1 MPVTL
6 VIVDDDEDFRL
17 IARALLRSLSDTVTV
32 VGEAADGQ
40 AALVLVRR
48 ERPDIV
54 ITDLVMPHL
63 NGVDLTRRIREEL
76 PETQVIL
83 VSSYT
88 EDAYMLMASDSGADV
103 FVNKRVI
110 TSSLVPA
117 VRDLIRRRLSGGA
130 TSLPWA
136 EALRPRTSR
145 RSDRAASAGSGR
157 PRPPRVVPDG
167 PRAIAARLTGR
178 APPLYFGCSDWPT
191 EFSLDRAGRKGDD
204 DGVDEHDD
212 RAGARVQRSRRAGG
226 AGRRSLRGGGPG
238 SPDRA
243 LLPRDP
249 RRPRTAR
256 SPSP

>member
-1 MPVTL
+1 MTL

-17 IARALLRSLSDTVTV
+17 IARALLRSLSDTVTA
-32 VGEAADGQ
+32 GDEAADGQ

-117 VRDLIRRRLSGGA
+117 VRDLI
-130 TSLPWA
+130 TDTTF
-136 EALRPRTSR
+136 ALF
-145 RSDRAASAGSGR
+145 
-157 PRPPRVVPDG
+157 
-167 PRAIAARLTGR
+167 
-178 APPLYFGCSDWPT
+178 PL
-191 EFSLDRAGRKGDD
+191 
-204 DGVDEHDD
+204 
-212 RAGARVQRSRRAGG
+212 
-226 AGRRSLRGGGPG
+226 
-238 SPDRA
+238 
-243 LLPRDP
+243 RDP
-249 RRPRTAR
+249 HH
-256 SPSP
+256 SDSNCGMGFDC